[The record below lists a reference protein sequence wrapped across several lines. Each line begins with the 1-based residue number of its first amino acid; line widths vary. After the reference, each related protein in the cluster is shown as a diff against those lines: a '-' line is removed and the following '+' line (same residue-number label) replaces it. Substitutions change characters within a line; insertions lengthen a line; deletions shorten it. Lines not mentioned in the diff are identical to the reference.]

1 MIRKVFIRSNS
12 KLFLSITF
20 LTFLGFVEKFLEE
33 IIENAK
39 VDLGLCFTRFL
50 RGENHDFLT
59 FRNFH
64 TFSPKSEKSALF
76 TKNITFGVKIEKSA
90 VFHENHKK

>member
-12 KLFLSITF
+12 KLFFSIAF

-50 RGENHDFLT
+50 RGENHGFLT
-59 FRNFH
+59 FRTFH
-64 TFSPKSEKSALF
+64 TFSPKSEESALF
-76 TKNITFGVKIEKSA
+76 TINNTFGVKSEKLA
-90 VFHENHKK
+90 LFHETHKK